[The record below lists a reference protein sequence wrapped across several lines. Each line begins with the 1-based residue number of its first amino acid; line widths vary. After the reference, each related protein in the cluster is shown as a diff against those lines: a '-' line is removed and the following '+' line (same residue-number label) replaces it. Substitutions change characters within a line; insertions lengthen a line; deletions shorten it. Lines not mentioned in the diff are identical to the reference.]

1 MVNLTVSEDNL
12 RLIAMSLELQS
23 RLLCGQF
30 GEIDNLFRL
39 YTNHNYDSDV
49 VDSKLREL
57 KKEIF
62 GNNNMIGIY
71 SDEAKGLALDGYEL
85 YKQILHYFHKDSKHW
100 SVHKDTPLV
109 TVESNKIE
117 IEVLDNDS

>member
-1 MVNLTVSEDNL
+1 MIKKINLTVSEENL

-39 YTNHNYDSDV
+39 YTKHNYNSDV
-49 VDSKLREL
+49 VDKKLREL
-57 KKEIF
+57 KREIF
-62 GNNNMIGIY
+62 GSDNMIGIY
-71 SDEAKGLALDGYEL
+71 SDEANGLALDGYEL

-100 SVHKDTPLV
+100 SVHKDEPLI
-109 TVESNKIE
+109 TNDNNKIT
-117 IEVLDNDS
+117 IKNI

>member
-1 MVNLTVSEDNL
+1 MIKKINLTVSEDNL

-39 YTNHNYDSDV
+39 YTKHSYSSEV
-49 VDSKLREL
+49 VDRKLREL

-62 GNNNMIGIY
+62 GKRWIIY
-71 SDEAKGLALDGYEL
+71 Y
-85 YKQILHYFHKDSKHW
+85 
-100 SVHKDTPLV
+100 
-109 TVESNKIE
+109 
-117 IEVLDNDS
+117 